1 MFLHTVVTGL
11 QSDNIKRDL
20 QPYLELPNV
29 SDELLEKLNTS
40 CTYESERQDKR
51 RMLTLCSHPFCT
63 DQWPPCRKERES
75 NSSAPQGQ
83 WSMPGYGQRGT
94 HNQYS
99 HMFAPQPS
107 SPAPTSRR
115 RRRCFACQQNNTE
128 DCMHCYGCGSNEH
141 FLAGC
146 RMRGARQYRGSPL
159 NGQGSLQMDRE
170 WLIP

>member
-1 MFLHTVVTGL
+1 MAFLNDLKAEVSLIKEFIQKPQYSPAQYTNQVGVPQNNVTQQL
-11 QSDNIKRDL
+11 SQA
-20 QPYLELPNV
+20 P
-29 SDELLEKLNTS
+29 
-40 CTYESERQDKR
+40 
-51 RMLTLCSHPFCT
+51 
-63 DQWPPCRKERES
+63 
-75 NSSAPQGQ
+75 PQGQ

-146 RMRGARQYRGSPL
+146 RMRGAREYRGSPL

-170 WLIP
+170 